1 MNKRDVAN
9 GLKGKGFI
17 EDKTRDHIY
26 YTYRSLSGA
35 ITTIGTKIS
44 HGSGKGIGLNLLG
57 KMAKQCQLS
66 IRDFRDLV
74 DCSLSRKDY
83 ERQIFFE

>member
-9 GLKGKGFI
+9 GLQGKGFV

-35 ITTIGTKIS
+35 ITTIRTKVS
-44 HGSGKGIGLNLLG
+44 HGSGKGIGSNLIG
-57 KMAKQCQLS
+57 RMAKQCRLS
-66 IRDFRDLV
+66 IRGFRDLIS
-74 DCSLSRKDY
+74 CTLSREDY
-83 ERQIFFE
+83 EQEIFSD